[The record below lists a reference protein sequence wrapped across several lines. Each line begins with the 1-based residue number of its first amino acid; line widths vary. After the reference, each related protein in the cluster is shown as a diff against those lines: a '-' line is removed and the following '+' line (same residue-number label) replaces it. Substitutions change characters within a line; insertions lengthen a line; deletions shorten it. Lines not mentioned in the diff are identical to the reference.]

1 MWKQLNLRASLPHE
15 TTRKAGRMRIVVN
28 HSSEH
33 AFSDMKKR
41 HRLLLNVSAADLRPP
56 EGVPTFL
63 LDSVLLSMDIFETVQ
78 QGRVTPAKR
87 HKAST
92 SSDYVLQAATS
103 QLVDNLGHN
112 SLDASLLEAQGIVST
127 PASSPTLKRNR
138 SPVSIPTKTTTLPVT
153 IAREVSNHCRLTT
166 MTDYQDVLA
175 DPRTTC
181 ETPDLQT
188 LIDGALR
195 LSVTR
200 SINSKSI
207 PGIKIKANTF
217 GLGLAEVAPILWRPD
232 YLSVRRRGCPHIIS
246 YADVTIVSVS
256 KSSTGTCH
264 RSVSLSISRCWED

>member
-1 MWKQLNLRASLPHE
+1 M
-15 TTRKAGRMRIVVN
+15 VN